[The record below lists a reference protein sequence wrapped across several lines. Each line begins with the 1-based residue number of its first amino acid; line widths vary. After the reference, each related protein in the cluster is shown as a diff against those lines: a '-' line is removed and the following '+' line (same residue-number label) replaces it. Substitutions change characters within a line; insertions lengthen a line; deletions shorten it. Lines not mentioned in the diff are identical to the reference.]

1 MSQADPA
8 APQVFS
14 SGFRP
19 RLVVWGTYDTGKP
32 RVRILLRGLR
42 ENGVELIECHR
53 NLWEGIADKSQ
64 LSDWKSKLRVGL
76 RWLGAYPK
84 LIYNYLR
91 IDQHDAVLVSY
102 MGQVDMLV
110 LWLFAKL
117 RRKPIIW
124 DAFLS
129 LYNTVV
135 EDRRLVRRHHPLAFL
150 LFAFEWLACRAADTV
165 VLDTAIHGRYFVD
178 RFHIRDT
185 KVHRV
190 FVGVEPE
197 NFYPAIGSS
206 PSGRERRPFRVL
218 FYGQFIPLHGIE
230 TVVQAAK
237 LSEGDGTHWRLIG
250 TGQEARRIRSLIGE
264 LSLSNLDWERWVD
277 YEDLLNHIHSV
288 DVCLGIFGATEKAK
302 RVIPNKVYQIIASGK
317 PLITADSVAIRELL
331 QPGPNLVLIPAA
343 DPVALRRAVLEVRD
357 SRRTT
362 DSIAYPE
369 LRERIKP
376 SMVVRPLTT
385 LIARLS
391 HSRSDSAIA

>member
-1 MSQADPA
+1 VSQADPA
-8 APQVFS
+8 TSKVFPS
-14 SGFRP
+14 DFHP
-19 RLVVWGTYDTGKP
+19 RLVMWGTYDTGKP

-42 ENGVELIECHR
+42 ENGIELIECHR
-53 NLWEGIADKSQ
+53 SLWEGIADKSQ
-64 LSDWKSKLRVGL
+64 LSDRKTKLRLGL

-91 IDQHDAVLVSY
+91 IEQHDAVLVSY
-102 MGQVDMLV
+102 MGQADVLA

-135 EDRRLVRRHHPLAFL
+135 EDRRLVHRHHPLAFL
-150 LFAFEWLACRAADTV
+150 LFALEWLACRAADAV

-178 RFHIRDT
+178 RFHIRAT

-197 NFYPAIGSS
+197 NFHPAIGPP
-206 PSGRERRPFRVL
+206 PSGRERPPFRVL

-237 LSEGDGTHWRLIG
+237 LSEGDGTHWHLIG
-250 TGQEARRIRSLIGE
+250 TGQEAHRIRSLIGE
-264 LSLSNLDWERWVD
+264 LSLSNLDWERWVA
-277 YEDLLNHIHSV
+277 YEDLLKHIHSV

-331 QPGPNLVLIPAA
+331 QPGPSLVLIPAA

-362 DSIAYPE
+362 DSIAHPE

-385 LIARLS
+385 LIARFA
-391 HSRSDSAIA
+391 HPRSDSATA